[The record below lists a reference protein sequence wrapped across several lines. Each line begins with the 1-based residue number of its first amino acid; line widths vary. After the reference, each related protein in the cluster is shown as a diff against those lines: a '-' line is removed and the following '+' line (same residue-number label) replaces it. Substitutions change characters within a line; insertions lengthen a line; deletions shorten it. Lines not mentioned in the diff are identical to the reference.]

1 MESAMRLKT
10 IAKVI
15 LFISLGLFL
24 ASRLANGTLS
34 FYIHPRFNTLTAVA
48 AITFILIGLIYAYQH
63 RQTMLTGTDEHDH
76 DHQRHDH
83 AHEHDHSHD
92 LSWLALAI
100 LAIPVLLGVMVQ
112 PQPLGAAALQNREIN
127 TSMLASAQAPGG
139 SQLAV
144 IPTAGERNILD
155 WLYLFRDMG
164 NAAAFNGE
172 PVHVIGFVYRDD
184 RFAADEFMVSRFT
197 VSCCVADAAP
207 IGLIVR
213 WPEAPELA
221 ADEWVEVSGTLQAG
235 TFSGEKIP
243 LLIADQVVI
252 TEPPTQ
258 PYLYQ

>member
-1 MESAMRLKT
+1 MRLKT

-15 LFISLGLFL
+15 LFLSLGLFL
-24 ASRLANGTLS
+24 ASRLSNGTLS
-34 FYIHPRFNTLTAVA
+34 FYIHPRFNPLTAVT
-48 AITFILIGLIYAYQH
+48 AITFFLVGLIYAYQH
-63 RQTMLTGTDEHDH
+63 RHTILHSATEHDH
-76 DHQRHDH
+76 DHHDH
-83 AHEHDHSHD
+83 THDHDHSHD

-112 PQPLGAAALQNREIN
+112 PKPLGAAALGNREIN
-127 TSMLASAQAPGG
+127 TGLLTSAQAPSG

-155 WLYLFRDMG
+155 WLYLFRDRG

-172 PVHVIGFVYRDD
+172 SVHVIGFVYRDD
-184 RFAADEFMVSRFT
+184 RFTADEFMVSRFT

-213 WPEAPELA
+213 WPDAPELA
-221 ADEWVEVSGTLQAG
+221 PDQWVEVKGTFQAG
-235 TFSGEKIP
+235 TFNGNEMP
-243 LLIADQVVI
+243 LLIADEVVN
-252 TEPPTQ
+252 TDPPSQ

>member
-1 MESAMRLKT
+1 MRLKT

-15 LFISLGLFL
+15 LFLSLGLFL
-24 ASRLANGTLS
+24 ASRLSNGTLS
-34 FYIHPRFNTLTAVA
+34 FYIHPRFNPLTAVTA
-48 AITFILIGLIYAYQH
+48 FIFLLVGLIYAYQH
-63 RQTMLTGTDEHDH
+63 RQTILHGAAAHDH
-76 DHQRHDH
+76 DHDHHDH
-83 AHEHDHSHD
+83 AHAHDHDHSHD

-100 LAIPVLLGVMVQ
+100 LALPVLLGVMVQ
-112 PQPLGAAALQNREIN
+112 PKPLGAAALQNREIN
-127 TSMLASAQAPGG
+127 TGLLASAPAPSG

-155 WLYLFRDMG
+155 WLYLFRASPDM
-164 NAAAFNGE
+164 AAFNGQ

-213 WPEAPELA
+213 WPDAPELA
-221 ADEWVEVSGTLQAG
+221 ADQWVEVTG
-235 TFSGEKIP
+235 TFLAGAFNGNEMP
-243 LLIADQVVI
+243 LLIADEVVI
-252 TEPPTQ
+252 TEAPAQ

>member
-1 MESAMRLKT
+1 MSTEFAMRLKT

-24 ASRLANGTLS
+24 ASRLSNGTLS
-34 FYIHPRFNTLTAVA
+34 FYIHPRFNALTAVTA
-48 AITFILIGLIYAYQH
+48 ATFILIGLLYAYQH
-63 RQTMLTGTDEHDH
+63 RQIIFTGADDH
-76 DHQRHDH
+76 DHRHHDH
-83 AHEHDHSHD
+83 QHDHSHD
-92 LSWLALAI
+92 LSWLALLI
-100 LAIPVLLGVMVQ
+100 LALPVLLGVIVQ
-112 PQPLGAAALQNREIN
+112 PKPLGAAALGNREIN
-127 TSMLASAQAPGG
+127 TSLLASAQAPSG

-155 WLYLFRDMG
+155 WLYLFRDRG
-164 NAAAFNGE
+164 DAAAFNDE

-213 WPEAPELA
+213 WPDAPELA
-221 ADEWVEVSGTLQAG
+221 ADQWVEVSGTLQAG
-235 TFSGEKIP
+235 TFDGREIP
-243 LLIADQVVI
+243 LLIADEVVN
-252 TEPPTQ
+252 TETPSQ

>member
-1 MESAMRLKT
+1 MRLKT
-10 IAKVI
+10 IIKVI

-24 ASRLANGTLS
+24 ASRLVNGTLS
-34 FYIHPRFNTLTAVA
+34 FYIHPRFNVLTAVA
-48 AITFILIGLIYAYQH
+48 AITFILMGLIYAYQH
-63 RQTMLTGTDEHDH
+63 RQTILTGADDHDHDPHDH
-76 DHQRHDH
+76 DHGHD
-83 AHEHDHSHD
+83 HDHSHD

-112 PQPLGAAALQNREIN
+112 PKPLGAAALGNREIN

-155 WLYLFRDMG
+155 WLYLFRDQG
-164 NAAAFNGE
+164 EAAAFDGE

-213 WPEAPELA
+213 WPAAPELA
-221 ADEWVEVSGTLQAG
+221 ADQWVEVKGTFLAG
-235 TFSGEKIP
+235 TFNGDDLP
-243 LLIADQVVI
+243 LLIADEVVI
-252 TEPPTQ
+252 TEPPAQ

>member
-1 MESAMRLKT
+1 MDTTMRLKT

-24 ASRLANGTLS
+24 ASRLSNGTLS
-34 FYIHPRFNTLTAVA
+34 FYIHPRFNALTAVT
-48 AITFILIGLIYAYQH
+48 AITFILIGLLYAYQH
-63 RQTMLTGTDEHDH
+63 RQTIFTGADDHDH
-76 DHQRHDH
+76 DHHTHDH
-83 AHEHDHSHD
+83 AHDHDHSHD

-112 PQPLGAAALQNREIN
+112 PKPLGAAALQNREIN
-127 TSMLASAQAPGG
+127 TSLLASAQAPGG

-155 WLYLFRDMG
+155 WLYLFRDRG
-164 NAAAFNGE
+164 DAAAFNDE

-213 WPEAPELA
+213 WPDAPDLA
-221 ADEWVEVSGTLQAG
+221 ADQWVEVKGTFLAG
-235 TFSGEKIP
+235 TFDGNELP
-243 LLIADQVVI
+243 LLIANEVLVTDA
-252 TEPPTQ
+252 PAQ